1 MNILIVEDEPVAAE
15 RLKSLVEERR
25 AGAKVMAIEASAE
38 RAANRL
44 MESAFELIFMD
55 IQLADGLCF
64 DIFEAVDVP
73 CPVIFCTAFD
83 DYAIQAFKANGIEYL
98 LKPVRGEDIDRA
110 FERYD
115 ALREQLSGKES
126 ATDIGKKFDSSY
138 GPKQRFLIRAG
149 NRLFSINVDEIAWFE
164 TRGRD
169 IALRTFDGR
178 DFYIDDS
185 LNELERKL
193 EPANF
198 FRINRQRLVAFD
210 AIEDIRIE
218 DSRYQIRLAADPS
231 PVLISRD
238 RVSGFRN
245 WLDR

>member
-15 RLKSLVEERR
+15 RLKSLVEDRR
-25 AGAKVMAIEASAE
+25 QGAEVSAIEATAE

-44 MESAFELIFMD
+44 MRESYDLIFMD

-64 DIFEAVDVP
+64 DIFEAVDPP

-115 ALREQLSGKES
+115 ALKSQLSAGRSGEVARKLDT
-126 ATDIGKKFDSSY
+126 AT

-149 NRLFSINVDEIAWFE
+149 NRLFSINADETAWFE

-178 DFYIDDS
+178 DFYIDDT

-193 EPANF
+193 DSVQF
-198 FRINRQRLVAFD
+198 FRVNRQRLVAFD

-218 DSRYQIRLAADPS
+218 DSRYQIKLAADPS
-231 PVLISRD
+231 PVLVSRD
-238 RVSGFRN
+238 RVSDFRR